1 MKKDIHKDLILD
13 QFSKQAVPFSNIPEH
28 GDKLVFDLI
37 IKIVGAKSDDNV
49 LDVACGPGLM
59 TSAFAKVV
67 KNIKGIDM
75 TPEMINRA
83 KEIQEENRLINMSWD
98 IGDAFSL
105 PYENNLFSLV
115 ITRYSFH
122 HYLEPE
128 KAAAEM
134 KRVCSPGGK
143 VAIIDVSTPAEKQ
156 KYYDEVEKIRDP
168 SHTKALTPEEFM
180 KVVESAGLV
189 NIKTGFYR
197 LARELESQISCS
209 FPIEGGADKMRKIFG
224 EDIGKNKTGFEPEKV
239 NGQIIIYY
247 PHIIIVGE
255 KQ

>member
-1 MKKDIHKDLILD
+1 MEKDRHDDLILD
-13 QFSKQAVPFSNIPEH
+13 QFSKQAIPFSKIPEH
-28 GDKLVFDLI
+28 SDKLIFDLI
-37 IKIVGAKSDDNV
+37 IKTAGAKIDDTV

-67 KNIKGIDM
+67 KNTRGIDM
-75 TPEMINRA
+75 TPEMIKRA
-83 KEIQEENRLINMSWD
+83 KEVQKENGLKNMTWD

-105 PYENNLFSLV
+105 PYENDSFSLV

-128 KAAAEM
+128 KAVIEM
-134 KRVCSPGGK
+134 KRVCKPGGR
-143 VAIIDVSTPAEKQ
+143 VAIIDVSTPIEKQ

-168 SHTKALTPEEFM
+168 SHTKALTPEKFM
-180 KVVESAGLV
+180 EIVKSAGLV
-189 NIKTGFYR
+189 NIKTEFYR
-197 LARELESQISCS
+197 LGRELESQISCS
-209 FPIEGGADKMRKIFG
+209 FPEEGGADKMRKIFG
-224 EDIGKNKTGFEPEKV
+224 EDIGINKTGFEPEKI